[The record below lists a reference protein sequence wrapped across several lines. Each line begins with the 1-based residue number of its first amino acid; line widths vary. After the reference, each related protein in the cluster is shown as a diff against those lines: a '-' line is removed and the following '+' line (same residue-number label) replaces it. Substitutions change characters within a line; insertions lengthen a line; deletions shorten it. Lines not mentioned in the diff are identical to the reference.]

1 MRQLGNKVCVLF
13 TSAILALIV
22 VTASVHI
29 VNAGPQD
36 SGTATEPAA
45 SEEQPAGDEAS
56 SDQPV
61 DMPQNVEMGSMSA
74 PINPDSFLTAP
85 NDSAEVASQIA
96 EMIRKENAKLVN
108 RVKRSGLGQLY
119 IKGGMFMHA
128 LLICSIVGL
137 VLSFERLWT
146 LSRAHT
152 NTKKL
157 MQDLVKALREEG
169 SEAALAVCQR
179 TRGPIAAV
187 LHSGLLRAHRGPEAV
202 EKAIATSGAIEMSF
216 LERGLTA
223 LATISNVAPLLGF
236 LGTVSGMISAF
247 AAIAAAEQVS
257 AKLVAKGI
265 QEALI
270 TTAAGLVIA
279 VPITLFYSYF
289 VTRIDRFVIEMEE
302 ASAEVVDEL
311 LDMEHKARQQQARA

>member
-1 MRQLGNKVCVLF
+1 MRELRNKVCVLF
-13 TSAILALIV
+13 TSILVAMILAG
-22 VTASVHI
+22 AF
-29 VNAGPQD
+29 AGGAVAIPQD
-36 SGTATEPAA
+36 DATTQPPAEEPAA
-45 SEEQPAGDEAS
+45 GATSDE
-56 SDQPV
+56 PV
-61 DMPQNVEMGSMSA
+61 DMPTSVDMASMAA
-74 PINPDSFLTAP
+74 PIDADSFLTAP
-85 NDSAEVASQIA
+85 NDSVEVATAIA
-96 EMIRKENAKLVN
+96 EMIRKEEAKLKN
-108 RVKRSGLGQLY
+108 RVKNSGLGQLY
-119 IKGGMFMHA
+119 IKGGNFMHA

-137 VLSFERLWT
+137 VLSLERLWT

-157 MQDLVKALREEG
+157 MMDVVRALRDEG
-169 SEAALAVCQR
+169 SEAALAVCQS

-187 LHSGLLRAHRGPEAV
+187 LHSGLLRVHRGPDAV

-265 QEALI
+265 EEALI

-302 ASAEVVDEL
+302 ASAELVDEL
-311 LDMEHKARQQQARA
+311 LDIEHKRREASA

>member
-1 MRQLGNKVCVLF
+1 MRELGKKVCVLY
-13 TSAILALIV
+13 TSVLVAIVLSGTCIGSAV
-22 VTASVHI
+22 AS
-29 VNAGPQD
+29 PQD
-36 SGTATEPAA
+36 DPATSTPPAA
-45 SEEQPAGDEAS
+45 AEEAT

-61 DMPQNVEMGSMSA
+61 DMPTNVGMASMAA
-74 PINPDSFLTAP
+74 PIDPDSFLTAP
-85 NDSAEVASQIA
+85 NDSSEVAAAIA
-96 EMIRKENAKLVN
+96 EMIRKEEAKLKN
-108 RVKRSGLGQLY
+108 RIKNSGLGQLY

-128 LLICSIVGL
+128 LLVCSIVGL
-137 VLSFERLWT
+137 VLSIERLWT

-152 NTKKL
+152 NTKRL
-157 MQDLVKALREEG
+157 MMDLVRALRDEG

-187 LHSGLLRAHRGPEAV
+187 LHSGLLRAHRGAEAV

-223 LATISNVAPLLGF
+223 LATLSNVAPLLGF

-265 QEALI
+265 EEALI

-311 LDMEHKARQQQARA
+311 LDIEHKRTQSHA